1 LNRDDFNQKLNEAKL
16 TRKEF
21 AALLGLN
28 YQSVNGWG
36 SNDREFPYWVE
47 SWLNL
52 YVENEKYKRLKESLK
67 KIQLED

>member
-16 TRKEF
+16 NRKEF

>member
-1 LNRDDFNQKLNEAKL
+1 LNRDDFNQKLNEAQL

-52 YVENEKYKRLKESLK
+52 YVENEKYKRLKKSLK